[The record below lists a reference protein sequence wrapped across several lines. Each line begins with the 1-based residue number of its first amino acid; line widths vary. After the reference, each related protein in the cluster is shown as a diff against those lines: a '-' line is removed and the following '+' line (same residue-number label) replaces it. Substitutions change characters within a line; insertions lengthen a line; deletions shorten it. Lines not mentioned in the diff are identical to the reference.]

1 MKIQELDL
9 KTAKLLINSAIKKR
23 NVGAVFY
30 VNEEDAK
37 NIDDFNY
44 YVSMTEKTNEDG
56 DIVVLA
62 ERYTY
67 RIVRSTSG
75 CLA

>member
-9 KTAKLLINSAIKKR
+9 KTAKLLIQSAIIGK

-44 YVSMTEKTNEDG
+44 YVSMTEKTNDDG
-56 DIVVLA
+56 EIVVLA
-62 ERYTY
+62 ERYSKD
-67 RIVRSTSG
+67 R
-75 CLA
+75 

>member
-9 KTAKLLINSAIKKR
+9 KTAKLLIQSAIKKR

-37 NIDDFNY
+37 TIDDFNY

-56 DIVVLA
+56 DIVVIA
-62 ERYTY
+62 ERYSKD
-67 RIVRSTSG
+67 R
-75 CLA
+75 